1 MATAVDFDLIAV
13 APPEPWAV
21 DFEADAGQTSGTSA
35 GSSSDSA
42 TATVRVALSGT
53 SAGLSSDMAEADGLA
68 GAVTGTSPGTSAD
81 SGEVDQYLEG
91 AVESPGTSSDSG
103 VLTLTA
109 ALTGTSAGTSADG
122 ATVGADAVASL
133 TGTSPGTS
141 SDTATAIGGV
151 TAPLSGTSAGASSD
165 TAQASGVGDVA
176 QPLTGTS
183 AGTSADSLDAPALSA
198 SLTGASHGSALD
210 SATARLHAALS
221 GTSPGT
227 SSDSG
232 TTALATDAY
241 LSGRYTLTL
250 AESRTICMQ
259 DTFYIKRGDRWPA
272 LEATLAKKGG
282 GSLGFTDDDISA
294 VKLLMARANVSTLT
308 VDAEVSSYS
317 VNGAGTELSITYEW
331 GEGETDTAGH
341 YRAEVEVT
349 LVDGSRA
356 TFPNDDYITVVI
368 KRDLG

>member
-21 DFEADAGQTSGTSA
+21 DFEADAGQTEGTSA
-35 GSSSDSA
+35 GSSSDTA

-81 SGEVDQYLEG
+81 GGEVDQYLEG
-91 AVESPGTSSDSG
+91 AVESAGTSSDSG
-103 VLTLTA
+103 VLTARA
-109 ALTGTSAGTSADG
+109 ALSGTSAGTSSDG

-133 TGTSPGTS
+133 TGTSAGASGDTGAL
-141 SDTATAIGGV
+141 TATA
-151 TAPLSGTSAGASSD
+151 ALEGTSPGTSSD
-165 TAQASGVGDVA
+165 TAQASGVGDVV

-259 DTFYIKRGDRWPA
+259 DTFYLKRGDRWPA
-272 LEATLAKKGG
+272 FQATLAKKDG

-317 VNGAGTELSITYEW
+317 VNGAGTELSITHEW